1 MAHYHHEKWNGEG
14 YPEGLKGEQI
24 PLSARI
30 MAVADV
36 FDALV
41 SRRSYKDGMPFE
53 KAMDIIKEGSG
64 SHFDPQIVKAFVDSE
79 AEVRKIAEDRN
90 SDK

>member
-1 MAHYHHEKWNGEG
+1 
-14 YPEGLKGEQI
+14 
-24 PLSARI
+24 
-30 MAVADV
+30 
-36 FDALV
+36 
-41 SRRSYKDGMPFE
+41 
-53 KAMDIIKEGSG
+53 MDIIKEGSG